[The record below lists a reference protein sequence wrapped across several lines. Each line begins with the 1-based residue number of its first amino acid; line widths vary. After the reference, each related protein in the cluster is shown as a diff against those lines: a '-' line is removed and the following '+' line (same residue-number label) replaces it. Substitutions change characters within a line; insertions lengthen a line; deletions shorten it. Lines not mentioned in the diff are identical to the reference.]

1 LSISLSIVT
10 PSLNA
15 GAFFPQT
22 LQSVLSQRG
31 DFELQWIVVDGGSR
45 DGTVELL
52 QSTRDSRL
60 RWISEPDSG
69 QSAAI
74 NKGLAAASG
83 QVVAWL
89 NCDDLYHDGA
99 LAAVADAFTAN
110 PDAQWLV
117 GGCDLIDKDSRP
129 VRGGVTRYKQR
140 RLRSFSFKALL
151 RMNMISQPA
160 VFWRREFGNSVGI
173 LDESLHWTMDYDL
186 WLRMA
191 RRCRPLILDR
201 LLASFRVHGASKS
214 RGGGRPQFREGYRVA
229 CRYAQDDPL
238 GRLAHRIN
246 VERIVWAYH
255 AMRLIGK

>member
-1 LSISLSIVT
+1 LSIVT
-10 PSLNA
+10 PSLNG
-15 GAFFPQT
+15 GAFFPEM

-31 DFELQWIVVDGGSR
+31 EFDLQWIVIDGGSR

-52 QSTRDSRL
+52 QRTQDSRL
-60 RWISEPDSG
+60 TWLSEPDHG

-74 NKGLAAASG
+74 NKGLAMADG

-89 NCDDLYHDGA
+89 NCDDLYKPGA
-99 LAAVADAFTAN
+99 LAAVAQAFAAN
-110 PDAQWLV
+110 PAAQWLV
-117 GGCDLIDKDSRP
+117 GGCDLIDKDAHE
-129 VRGGVTRYKQR
+129 VRRGVTRYKQR

-160 VFWRREFGNSVGI
+160 VFWRRQLGDAAGP

-191 RRCRPLILDR
+191 RHCPPLILDR
-201 LLASFRVHGASKS
+201 VLASFRVHGASKS
-214 RGGGRPQFREGYRVA
+214 RGGERAQFSEGYRVA
-229 CRYAQDDPL
+229 CRYADADPL
-238 GRLAHRIN
+238 SRLAHRLN

>member
-1 LSISLSIVT
+1 LPIRLSIVT
-10 PSLNA
+10 PSLNP

-22 LQSVLSQRG
+22 LQNVVSQQG
-31 DFELQWIVVDGGSR
+31 DFDLQWIVIDGGSR
-45 DGTVELL
+45 DGTIELL

-60 RWISEPDSG
+60 AWISGPDSG

-74 NKGLAAASG
+74 NKGLAMANG
-83 QVVAWL
+83 DVVAWL
-89 NCDDLYHDGA
+89 NCDDLYQPGA
-99 LAAVADAFTAN
+99 LAAVADEFSRN

-117 GGCDLIDKDSRP
+117 GGCDLIDKVSRP

-160 VFWRREFGNSVGI
+160 VFWRREFGTGVGT

-191 RRCRPLILDR
+191 QRCQPLILDR

-214 RGGGRPQFREGYRVA
+214 RGGGRPQFQEGYRVA
-229 CRYAQDDPL
+229 CRYAQADPL
-238 GRLAHRIN
+238 GRLAHRLN